1 MAFET
6 NSVKTTLLVKI
17 SQGEETAFRQLFDMY
32 YQKLFHVAVYFLK
45 SNELA
50 EEAVSD
56 VFYIIWKKKESL
68 LEIDDIEKY
77 LYTSIKNQAL
87 QYIRRPS
94 LSGALDSLDL
104 YTVELIPDVN
114 NPEMSLLNQE
124 YLNLIQD
131 AINSLPDRCREVF
144 RLVQSDK
151 LKHKEIAQILDV
163 SEKTVESHIANAYKK
178 IALYVNKKYNK

>member
-6 NSVKTTLLVKI
+6 NIVRTTLLVKI

-77 LYTSIKNQAL
+77 LYTSINNQAL
-87 QYIRRPS
+87 Q
-94 LSGALDSLDL
+94 
-104 YTVELIPDVN
+104 
-114 NPEMSLLNQE
+114 
-124 YLNLIQD
+124 
-131 AINSLPDRCREVF
+131 
-144 RLVQSDK
+144 
-151 LKHKEIAQILDV
+151 
-163 SEKTVESHIANAYKK
+163 
-178 IALYVNKKYNK
+178 

>member
-1 MAFET
+1 M
-6 NSVKTTLLVKI
+6 
-17 SQGEETAFRQLFDMY
+17 
-32 YQKLFHVAVYFLK
+32 
-45 SNELA
+45 
-50 EEAVSD
+50 
-56 VFYIIWKKKESL
+56 
-68 LEIDDIEKY
+68 
-77 LYTSIKNQAL
+77 
-87 QYIRRPS
+87 
-94 LSGALDSLDL
+94 SGALDSLDL